1 MMEKGK
7 VYYVLMFKDRFF
19 DDIVQVYGD
28 KGEPVNST
36 IMTTKDIEE
45 TTLFDN
51 YEEAQ
56 ERADKYGFDV
66 ASVTLSVNI
75 LKNAN
80 NQTLSYGTI
89 NKELKNILK
98 KIAITKRDK
107 GNKMLYKVET
117 GNETYIANI
126 LRDIF
131 SYTVGT
137 DSSGFLHISW

>member
-1 MMEKGK
+1 
-7 VYYVLMFKDRFF
+7 MFKDRFF
-19 DDIVQVYGD
+19 DDILQVYGD

-56 ERADKYGFDV
+56 EKADRYGFDV
-66 ASVTLSVNI
+66 ASVTLNVKI
-75 LKNAN
+75 LKNTN

-89 NKELKNILK
+89 DKELKNIFK

-107 GNKMLYKVET
+107 DNKILYKVES
-117 GNETYIANI
+117 GNETYIASI
-126 LRDIF
+126 LRDSF
-131 SYTVGT
+131 NYTVGT
-137 DSSGFLHISW
+137 GSSGFLHISW

>member
-28 KGEPVNST
+28 KGEPVNSA

-75 LKNAN
+75 LKNTN
-80 NQTLSYGTI
+80 NQTLSYGSI

-107 GNKMLYKVET
+107 GNKMLYKVEP
-117 GNETYIANI
+117 GNETYIASI

>member
-36 IMTTKDIEE
+36 IMTTKNIED

-56 ERADKYGFDV
+56 EKADKYGFDV
-66 ASVTLSVNI
+66 ASVTLNVKI
-75 LKNAN
+75 LKNTN

-89 NKELKNILK
+89 DKELKNIFK

-107 GNKMLYKVET
+107 GNKILYKVEQ
-117 GNETYIANI
+117 GNEAYLASI
-126 LRDIF
+126 LRDSF
-131 SYTVGT
+131 NYTVGT
-137 DSSGFLHISW
+137 GSSGFLHISW

>member
-36 IMTTKDIEE
+36 IMTTNNIED

-56 ERADKYGFDV
+56 EKADKYGFDV
-66 ASVTLSVNI
+66 ASVTLNVKP
-75 LKNAN
+75 LKNSN

-89 NKELKNILK
+89 DKELKNIFK

-107 GNKMLYKVET
+107 GNKILYKVES
-117 GNETYIANI
+117 GNETYIASI
-126 LRDIF
+126 LRDSF
-131 SYTVGT
+131 NYTVGT
-137 DSSGFLHISW
+137 GSSGFLHISW